1 MRGAYT
7 FFLLEVICS
16 ILYGKL
22 LIMHQHDYMNNGE
35 ETPGKKFKLDK
46 GTIHEV
52 CWALY
57 VHHVKLTTTTFYV
70 RKWIDWKK

>member
-1 MRGAYT
+1 
-7 FFLLEVICS
+7 
-16 ILYGKL
+16 
-22 LIMHQHDYMNNGE
+22 MHQPDYMNNGE

-57 VHHVKLTTTTFYV
+57 VPHVKLTTTTFYV
-70 RKWIDWKK
+70 RKWIDWKKIK